1 MPTDD
6 EHARLLA
13 QEERDHQMAVNLAQQ
28 DQYQPP
34 RSELPEYAPYPA
46 MPVALPHYYDQQ
58 KQQYPNTPP
67 YMQQQQAWQQP
78 QQPAWQQP
86 QQVIIIQGNPNPWI
100 PIYTVNGTAQAM
112 VAHHNLPPRRTA
124 QYANA
129 GYPGASTD
137 AIRNPVQPSVTY
149 RMEQVPVQEAI
160 VANAWGNGVIH
171 EERYDTNSVFRRGFY
186 GRQGRSIFV
195 NDNSESSRPKRKWF

>member
-1 MPTDD
+1 MPTDE

-13 QEERDHQMAVNLAQQ
+13 QEESDRQMAVNLAQQ
-28 DQYQPP
+28 DQYQLP

-46 MPVALPHYYDQQ
+46 QPVALPHYYDQQ
-58 KQQYPNTPP
+58 KQQYSNTPP
-67 YMQQQQAWQQP
+67 YMQQQQP
-78 QQPAWQQP
+78 WQQP
-86 QQVIIIQGNPNPWI
+86 QQVIIVQGNPNPWI
-100 PIYTVNGTAQAM
+100 PIYTVNGSAQAI

-129 GYPGASTD
+129 GYPGASTE

-149 RMEQVPVQEAI
+149 SMEQVPVHEAI

-171 EERYDTNSVFRRGFY
+171 DEKYDTNSVFRRGFY

-195 NDNSESSRPKRKWF
+195 NDNNENRPKRKWF